1 MPDATIGRQKF
12 QYKNGFQPGD
22 VVGPLYSGSGVVRRA
37 EFKFYCP
44 GYKSH
49 CMVRWEGDELDTR
62 IAAVKLRL
70 LERGGIKYDD
80 AGNPLP

>member
-1 MPDATIGRQKF
+1 MAPLFGRQKF

-22 VVGPLYSGSGVVRRA
+22 RIGPVYTGSGVSRQGRFVM
-37 EFKFYCP
+37 YCP

-49 CMVRWEGDELDTR
+49 CMVQWDDEDRPVR

-70 LERGGIKYDD
+70 VARGGVTYDPD
-80 AGNPLP
+80 A

>member
-1 MPDATIGRQKF
+1 MAPLYGRQKF

-22 VVGPLYSGSGVVRRA
+22 KVGPVYTHPKERHGTFVM
-37 EFKFYCP
+37 YCP

-49 CMVRWEGDELDTR
+49 CMVQWDGDEMTTR

-70 LERGGIKYDD
+70 VSRGGVD
-80 AGNPLP
+80 AANL